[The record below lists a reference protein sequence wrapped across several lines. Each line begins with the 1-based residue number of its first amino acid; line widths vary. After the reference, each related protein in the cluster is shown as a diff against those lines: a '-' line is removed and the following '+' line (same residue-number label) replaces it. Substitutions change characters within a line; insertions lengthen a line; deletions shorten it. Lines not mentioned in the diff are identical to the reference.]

1 MLGRRMGLLD
11 SNLRFIF
18 CGRMFARLRK
28 MSCRIA
34 DAQLLEGDLA
44 DSSNCFPKLRL
55 EAIARVSLEQG
66 AHQLHGFH

>member
-1 MLGRRMGLLD
+1 
-11 SNLRFIF
+11 
-18 CGRMFARLRK
+18 

-34 DAQLLEGDLA
+34 DAQLLEANLA
-44 DSSNCFPKLRL
+44 DSSNCFPKLGL